1 MPRCQARLRPS
12 THLERRYRRM
22 TSGRVMREPLR
33 TLLGDYPTTRAVRQ
47 GTLIS
52 PRVPLAFADVPVPNK
67 AFKRVVRDLEFDVA
81 ELALMTFLM
90 ARSRGVPLRLL
101 PVVVFS
107 RNPLP
112 HLVCDTERGRL
123 QPRDLAGRRIA
134 VRAYTTT
141 TAVWVRA
148 LLADAFG
155 VDLASTRMA
164 RARGGTRCWRRRPA
178 DSPSRSCRCGC
189 HQHAARRDRRC
200 RHRRSRSGGSAIRF
214 RCFRS
219 GGRVP

>member
-1 MPRCQARLRPS
+1 MPQCQARLRPS
-12 THLERRYRRM
+12 THLERRDRRM

-123 QPRDLAGRRIA
+123 QPRDLAGTPDCRPRLHDDNCRMGPGPA
-134 VRAYTTT
+134 GRSP
-141 TAVWVRA
+141 
-148 LLADAFG
+148 LAWI
-155 VDLASTRMA
+155 STRTRMA
-164 RARGGTRCWRRRPA
+164 HARGRARCRRRRPA
-178 DSPSRSCRCGC
+178 DSPSRPCRRGL
-189 HQHAARRDRRC
+189 
-200 RHRRSRSGGSAIRF
+200 S
-214 RCFRS
+214 
-219 GGRVP
+219 